1 MSKLLPKHPI
11 PEHLSA
17 QRRLRDY
24 GQERMTYYGSEAP
37 LNKIMHEFH
46 IRAFGEE
53 LARINFLPEKRR
65 KAAIAEMIDHARRKG
80 VKLTRPALG
89 VTP

>member
-1 MSKLLPKHPI
+1 MSAGSPSPPI
-11 PEHLSA
+11 TPA
-17 QRRLRDY
+17 QKRRLH
-24 GQERMTYYGSEAP
+24 
-37 LNKIMHEFH
+37 KIMRDFH

-53 LARINFLPEKRR
+53 LARINFLPEKQR
-65 KAAIAEMIDHARRKG
+65 KQAVAEMIDHARSKG

>member
-1 MSKLLPKHPI
+1 MKSGRPAPKSSDAAH
-11 PEHLSA
+11 
-17 QRRLRDY
+17 RRRWRKIERD
-24 GQERMTYYGSEAP
+24 
-37 LNKIMHEFH
+37 FH

-65 KAAIAEMIDHARRKG
+65 KAAVAEMIDYARSKG
-80 VKLTRPALG
+80 VKLGRPALG

>member
-1 MSKLLPKHPI
+1 MNEPSKLMNPVPLTA
-11 PEHLSA
+11 A
-17 QRRLRDY
+17 QKRHVRKVMRD
-24 GQERMTYYGSEAP
+24 
-37 LNKIMHEFH
+37 FH

-65 KAAIAEMIDHARRKG
+65 KQAVAEMIDHARSKG
-80 VKLTRPALG
+80 VDLSRPALG